1 MKQLIIYAKCTTHH
15 SGPDEMEKHVAP
27 ADGQPPQ
34 AKGHGGLLD
43 PSLDVG
49 LDVVLVLL
57 HAELRPHKIA
67 AHEKGVGEEL
77 QDRGHLRQCL
87 GIDSMGF

>member
-1 MKQLIIYAKCTTHH
+1 
-15 SGPDEMEKHVAP
+15 MEKHVAP

-34 AKGHGGLLD
+34 AEGHGRLLD
-43 PSLDVG
+43 PSVDVG

-67 AHEKGVGEEL
+67 AHEERVREEL
-77 QDRGHLRQCL
+77 QDRGHLRQRL
-87 GIDSMGF
+87 GIDSIGF